1 MTSTSGRSYGKQFMV
16 QVCMLLLGLIAI
28 VPIYVLLLNATRTT
42 EQINNGLAILP
53 GKDAFFSSTKII
65 TADWDSS
72 VYNGDSGIVRY
83 SDLNMGKTLKEE
95 PNPKTGALEKVVV
108 KSFTESL
115 QPRLVVFNDAD
126 ERIASFDLTDGTVVF
141 VNNGQR
147 VIKGG
152 IIARRVGIPNILFNW
167 KTLTGRGFQ
176 IWQGFGN
183 SAIIS
188 ICTTVLC
195 VYFSAM
201 TAYGLHVY
209 RFKGRAVLWT
219 VILVIIMLPATL
231 SVIGFVQ
238 FVSMIKLRDSYI
250 PLIIPSIASA
260 GTVLFLRQ
268 YMMSAISM
276 ELIDA
281 ARVEGAGE
289 YRIFN
294 SISLPVMLPALAAQ
308 SIFIFV
314 GSWNNFITPSV
325 LISTQSKYTLPLL
338 VRDLAGNIY
347 RAEVGAIYLGVS
359 ISLIPIILF
368 YSFMSR
374 FIISGITM
382 GSLKE

>member
-1 MTSTSGRSYGKQFMV
+1 MSSSSGRSSGKQFIV
-16 QVCMLLLGLIAI
+16 HIIMLLLGLIAI
-28 VPIYVLLLNATRTT
+28 VPIYLLLLNSTRTT
-42 EQINNGLAILP
+42 EQINLGIAVLP
-53 GKDAFFSSTKII
+53 GKDAFFSSTNIV
-65 TADWDSS
+65 TAQWDS
-72 VYNGDSGIVRY
+72 YEQGGIVRY
-83 SDLNMGKTLKEE
+83 FDLNLGKTLKEE
-95 PNPKTGALEKVVV
+95 TNAKTGRTEKIVV
-108 KSFTESL
+108 KSFTESTS
-115 QPRLVVFNDAD
+115 PRLVVFNDAD
-126 ERIASFDLTDGTVVF
+126 ESIATFNLTNGTVIY
-141 VNNGQR
+141 VNDGQR
-147 VIKGG
+147 INKGTNL
-152 IIARRVGIPNILFNW
+152 ARRTVLPNVRFNW
-167 KTLTGRGFQ
+167 GVLTGRGFQ

-183 SAIIS
+183 SAFIS
-188 ICTTVLC
+188 ICTTLLC

-209 RFKGRAVLWT
+209 RFKGRALLWS

-231 SVIGFVQ
+231 SIIGFVQ
-238 FVSMIKLRDSYI
+238 FVGMIRLRDSYI

-268 YMMSAISM
+268 YMMSAISV

-281 ARVEGAGE
+281 ARIEGANE

-294 SISLPVMLPALAAQ
+294 SISLPVMLPAIAAQ

-347 RAEVGAIYLGVS
+347 RAEVGAIYLGVA

-368 YSFMSR
+368 YAFMSR
-374 FIISGITM
+374 YIISGITM
-382 GSLKE
+382 GGLKE

>member
-1 MTSTSGRSYGKQFMV
+1 MASTGRSSGKQFIIHV
-16 QVCMLLLGLIAI
+16 FLILLGLIAL
-28 VPIYVLLLNATRTT
+28 VPIYLLLLNSTRTT
-42 EQINNGLAILP
+42 EQINSGIAVIP
-53 GKDAFFSSTKII
+53 GKDAFFSVTNIV
-65 TADWDSS
+65 TARWTS
-72 VYNGDSGIVRY
+72 YEDSGIVRY
-83 SDLNMGKTLKEE
+83 FDLSMGKTLKEE
-95 PNPKTGALEKVVV
+95 NGTKIVV
-108 KSFTESL
+108 KSFTESTS
-115 QPRLVVFNDAD
+115 PRLVVFNDNEEA
-126 ERIASFDLTDGTVVF
+126 IATYNLSNDTIIY
-141 VNNGQR
+141 VNDGQR
-147 VIKGG
+147 INRNANL
-152 IIARRVGIPNILFNW
+152 ARRTTLPNVRFNW
-167 KTLTGRGFQ
+167 GVLTGRGFQ

-183 SAIIS
+183 SAFVA
-188 ICTTVLC
+188 ICTTLLC

-209 RFKGRAVLWT
+209 RFKGRAVLWS

-231 SVIGFVQ
+231 SIIGFVQ

-268 YMMSAISM
+268 YMMSAISV
-276 ELIDA
+276 ELIEA
-281 ARVEGAGE
+281 ARIEGADE

-314 GSWNNFITPSV
+314 GTWNSFITPSV

-347 RAEVGAIYLGVS
+347 RAEIGAIYLGVA

-368 YSFMSR
+368 YCFMSR
-374 FIISGITM
+374 YIISGITM
-382 GSLKE
+382 GGLKE